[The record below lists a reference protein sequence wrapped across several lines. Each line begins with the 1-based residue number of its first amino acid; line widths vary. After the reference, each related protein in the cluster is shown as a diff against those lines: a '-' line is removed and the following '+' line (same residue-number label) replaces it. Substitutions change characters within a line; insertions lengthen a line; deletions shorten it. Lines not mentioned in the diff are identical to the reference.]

1 MIILWKSDND
11 NAMTCS
17 ISVQRVYLLLNFLVY
32 FKRGI
37 RCCFLWR
44 LFLHA
49 HIVMFL
55 KNENISLLN
64 KQVLFFY
71 RENKFKLIKTVG
83 SFTPIYFKYHVN
95 ERNQE
100 AASLLWALIF
110 QIFCSLSICY
120 DISTFLFNVYITTK
134 RKQQVSLKL
143 NYFIAC
149 FSFFYEVWYY
159 KVLQFLCRC
168 NLRFVRKRI
177 MYKREV

>member
-1 MIILWKSDND
+1 MIILWKSDDD

-64 KQVLFFY
+64 KQVLFFTE
-71 RENKFKLIKTVG
+71 RTNLNWSKRWAVLHQFISNTMSTKEIKKQLAFYEPW
-83 SFTPIYFKYHVN
+83 SFKYFAVC
-95 ERNQE
+95 
-100 AASLLWALIF
+100 LFVMIF
-110 QIFCSLSICY
+110 QHSYLMCI
-120 DISTFLFNVYITTK
+120 
-134 RKQQVSLKL
+134 
-143 NYFIAC
+143 
-149 FSFFYEVWYY
+149 
-159 KVLQFLCRC
+159 
-168 NLRFVRKRI
+168 LRLRGNNK
-177 MYKREV
+177 YH

>member
-1 MIILWKSDND
+1 MLLSVTSFF
-11 NAMTCS
+11 TCTHRH
-17 ISVQRVYLLLNFLVY
+17 V
-32 FKRGI
+32 FKERKH
-37 RCCFLWR
+37 FT
-44 LFLHA
+44 F
-49 HIVMFL
+49 
-55 KNENISLLN
+55 
-64 KQVLFFY
+64 KQASSFFY

-159 KVLQFLCRC
+159 KVLQFLCRGT
-168 NLRFVRKRI
+168 
-177 MYKREV
+177 